1 MEHLPPKTLDLLR
14 QLEEAYPD
22 KIITRELSSYEQG
35 KQHGV
40 VELIRHLTILKD
52 QGE

>member
-1 MEHLPPKTLDLLR
+1 MDTLPLKTLDLLR

-35 KQHGV
+35 KQDGV
-40 VELIRHLTILKD
+40 IELIRHLNIIKE